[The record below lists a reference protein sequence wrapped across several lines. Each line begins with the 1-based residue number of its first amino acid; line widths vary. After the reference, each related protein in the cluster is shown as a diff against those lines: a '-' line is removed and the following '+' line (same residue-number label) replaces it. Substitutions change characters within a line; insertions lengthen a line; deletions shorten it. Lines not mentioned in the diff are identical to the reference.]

1 MFQGANLEHAQII
14 AVAESGSTIIY
25 NASKEDGHLHFP
37 LNSTKDEG
45 IRVHD
50 SLTKESFMEGPIDS
64 WLFLM
69 GFVEQKPA
77 HITAI
82 KWIGNKEQLRV
93 MLTLLFDGF
102 IKEKSISVAE
112 IERLTPCCFV
122 DKKGNPMKL
131 AKPREENSQRMDK
144 LIEIFRPNSDL

>member
-1 MFQGANLEHAQII
+1 
-14 AVAESGSTIIY
+14 
-25 NASKEDGHLHFP
+25 
-37 LNSTKDEG
+37 
-45 IRVHD
+45 
-50 SLTKESFMEGPIDS
+50 
-64 WLFLM
+64 M